1 MQSPGRYSSPEE
13 RFPSHL
19 FLVESLRF
27 ALRDPRSVRSA
38 AVLARLSS
46 IPALVKNAFGHRT
59 LAASIRVAN
68 SFSVKFTFTW
78 IVRLC
83 SRAMYSARC
92 RNFNAAVVYKS
103 LSDWARELLL

>member
-13 RFPSHL
+13 GFPSHH

-27 ALRDPRSVRSA
+27 ALPDPRSVRSA
-38 AVLARLSS
+38 AVLARLST
-46 IPALVKNAFGHRT
+46 IPDLVKNAFGHRT

-83 SRAMYSARC
+83 SRAMYSAP
-92 RNFNAAVVYKS
+92 
-103 LSDWARELLL
+103 

>member
-1 MQSPGRYSSPEE
+1 MKKAEE
-13 RFPSHL
+13 GFPSHL
-19 FLVESLRF
+19 FFLVETLRF
-27 ALRDPRSVRSA
+27 ALRDPRSVRFA

-83 SRAMYSARC
+83 LRAIYSAR
-92 RNFNAAVVYKS
+92 
-103 LSDWARELLL
+103 

>member
-13 RFPSHL
+13 GFPSHL
-19 FLVESLRF
+19 FLAETLRF

-38 AVLARLSS
+38 AVLARLST
-46 IPALVKNAFGHRT
+46 IPDLVKNAFGHRT

-78 IVRLC
+78 TVRLC
-83 SRAMYSARC
+83 LRAMYSAP
-92 RNFNAAVVYKS
+92 
-103 LSDWARELLL
+103 